1 MTLMDSYKWICIRI
15 ISDEKLAYEIER
27 VFYQNKLPIQIR
39 AQHPEYAVWVPM
51 KYKALSMDVLENFL
65 IGNLAEGMVNHK
77 SKADL
82 EEKIYIERKYE
93 RKVPAKFYFFLLVVA
108 FFLFLLRMTY
118 GIDFYNQICYYM
130 QNCIKPYQEQGREF
144 AR

>member
-1 MTLMDSYKWICIRI
+1 MDSYRWICIKI
-15 ISDEKLAYEIER
+15 VSDEKLAYEIER

-39 AQHPEYAVWVPM
+39 AQEPEYAVWVPM
-51 KYKALSMDVLENFL
+51 KYKALSADILENFL
-65 IGNLAEGMVNHK
+65 IGNLAEGFVSQK

-82 EEKIYIERKYE
+82 EDKIHIGRKYE

-118 GIDFYNQICYYM
+118 GIDFL
-130 QNCIKPYQEQGREF
+130 
-144 AR
+144 